1 MVDERLAEAL
11 ARVLR
16 IDRARIM
23 PETSAQTTPSWD
35 SVAHLS
41 LILELEDVFDVRFP
55 SEEIPLLNSA
65 ARLQEA
71 ISRLNGAH

>member
-1 MVDERLAEAL
+1 MLDPRLAQAV

-16 IDRARIM
+16 LDVARVT
-23 PETSAQTTPSWD
+23 PETSPDTTSSWD

-41 LILELEDVFDVRFP
+41 LIFELEDVFDVRFP

-71 ISRLNGAH
+71 ISRLNGSG